1 MALIPALMCLSVQ
14 AAESGNEYRKYDVR
28 SGISDNSVKNILQD
42 RNGYIWLAT
51 KDGLNR
57 FNSKEFEAFCSSSSG
72 HGLNIERICA
82 HASRNA
88 VWIGSTEGLFLFD
101 AVRDSAYAVAP
112 GGQHIQNCNYLC
124 YDKDSCLW
132 IGSNNGLYRF
142 NESQG
147 EVRPYQ
153 TCADPERTQIRA
165 VKSVFVDEAGN
176 IYAGTERG
184 LIRYIPEIDGFDEPC
199 RIRTGIC
206 QNGDNT
212 VTAMLQYSRHQ
223 ILVGSQNGLVGMF
236 DTKSNIFN
244 ELTPISLN
252 GEVISLSRIHSIFKK
267 SSTEILFATD
277 SGLIVFN
284 PVTGLW
290 ARSKGPLG
298 SESVYAFCEDRE
310 KGFWIGTY
318 FYGASYQ
325 SAIQSKISWF
335 LSGYAV
341 SEFREDPSGN
351 LWIAT
356 ENGGLHYFNTATS
369 TLEGKKVRTHDNIHS
384 LLQDGEYLWVGT
396 FSKGLD
402 RIDTR
407 TGKITNFSNIPS
419 DSTSLSNDYVYS
431 ILRASDGR
439 IYVGTMAGLNIL
451 DERSGHFT
459 RVKELDDMFIGD
471 LAEDRQG
478 NIWIPTRDFGIF
490 MYSSKGKKWTC
501 FKPGDGRTDMPAD
514 MKYTRVYVG
523 ESGAV
528 WFCGERKGITKYDS
542 KTGGFTNY
550 GSAEG
555 LPDSIYYGVLED
567 GSGNLWLSSNIG
579 IICYNPTSHYISTY
593 SAEDGLQSSQFN
605 YRSSLRTR
613 DGTMYFGGVN
623 GFNAFNPFDL
633 PKNTVRPGT
642 VIHSIDIYDIAQ
654 GSKTMTKRKIH
665 PDGLVRLP
673 YKTASFDINVDC
685 LSFSSP
691 GHNSFSWQMKGL
703 NNSWINTNSPKVSFA
718 RLSPGK
724 YTFIARAKNNN
735 GYWSEEAA
743 ALTIVITPPAYLTI
757 WAKIIYLLAAMAII
771 YGVGMFIHRRQLER
785 RQKEMNEEKMNFFTQ
800 VAHEIKTPLSLVK
813 SPMEDIL
820 ERKQWDEDT
829 DSDLRIMKKNIDRLL
844 ELVYQ
849 LLDFRKIDSGAIT
862 LSSEN
867 LDLKAI
873 VSDIVDRFRKNGA
886 ARIEFHA
893 PERPLVGRLS
903 TDAVSKIISNLL
915 ENSIKY
921 ASSSIR
927 VNLDEFKDE
936 DKEMFR
942 IEVWNDGPGIKPE
955 DKKRIFEPFFQGAK
969 GKNGTKGFGIGL
981 SLVKQLVDKFG
992 GKVYV
997 SDSESGCGMVVEIPA
1012 VRAGEDSADIE
1023 ADSNDV
1029 TSAQTTV
1036 LIVEDS
1042 GDVRDYLV
1050 RSLCQSFCV
1059 LQAGNGLEALDL
1071 LAQNSCDVIITD
1083 IMMPEMDGYELLQKI
1098 REDAMLCHIPVI
1110 MLSALDSTDSKIK
1123 AMRHGADAF
1132 IEKPFSINFIKAT
1145 VNGLIE
1151 NRKALYLHFASDPDA
1166 ATIESEDMK
1175 NDDFQWITTLNGIIK
1190 DNLTNEDF
1198 SIDQLAKEMAVSRSS
1213 LQRKLKGLLGTTP
1226 NDYIKLIRLKTA
1238 AQMLQSGSYR
1248 IGEVCYMVGF
1258 SNLSYFTRCFTSQ
1271 FGIRPKDYIKKQ
1283 PEDSC
1288 NRQE

>member
-1 MALIPALMCLSVQ
+1 MKSISIFPALILAVISLCAQ

-28 SGISDNSVKNILQD
+28 SGLSDNSVKSIIQD

-57 FNSKEFEAFCSSSSG
+57 FNSKKFEAFCSSSSG
-72 HGLNIERICA
+72 HGLNIECISEHVSA
-82 HASRNA
+82 NA

-112 GGQHIQNCNYLC
+112 GGRHIQNCNCLC

-142 NESQG
+142 NESKG
-147 EVRPYQ
+147 EVRLYQ
-153 TCADPERTQIRA
+153 TCADPERTQIRT
-165 VKSVFVDEAGN
+165 VKSVYVDETGN
-176 IYAGTERG
+176 IYAGMRQG
-184 LIRYIPEIDGFDEPC
+184 LIRYIPEIDDFDEPC
-199 RIRTGIC
+199 QIRTGIC
-206 QNGDNT
+206 QNEDNT
-212 VTAMLQYSRHQ
+212 VTAILKYSHRQ
-223 ILVGSQNGLVGMF
+223 IIAGSQNGLVGVF
-236 DTKSNIFN
+236 DTKSSTFK
-244 ELTPISLN
+244 ELMPKDLN
-252 GEVISLSRIHSIFKK
+252 GRAFSLSRIHSIFKK

-277 SGLIVFN
+277 GGMLVFN
-284 PVTGLW
+284 PATELW
-290 ARSKGPLG
+290 TKAKGPLG

-325 SAIQSKISWF
+325 SAIQSKINWF
-335 LSGYAV
+335 LPGYAV
-341 SEFREDPSGN
+341 SEFCEDPSGN

-356 ENGGLHYFNTATS
+356 ENGGLRYFNTATS
-369 TLEGKKVRTHDNIHS
+369 TLEEKRVRTHDNIHS
-384 LLQDGEYLWVGT
+384 LLQDGEYLWIGT

-402 RIDTR
+402 RMDTR
-407 TGKITNFSNIPS
+407 SGKVTNFSNIPS

-431 ILRASDGR
+431 ILRAGDGR

-451 DERSGHFT
+451 DERSGRFT
-459 RVKELDDMFIGD
+459 RVKELDDMFIAD
-471 LAEDRQG
+471 MAEDSQG
-478 NIWIPTRDFGIF
+478 NIWVPTRDLGIYR
-490 MYSSKGKKWTC
+490 YSSKDKRWTC
-501 FKPGDGRTDMPAD
+501 FKPEGGRTDVPAD
-514 MKYTRVYVG
+514 MKYTKVYVG
-523 ESGAV
+523 ESGNI
-528 WFCGERKGITKYDS
+528 WFCGERKGITKYDPE
-542 KTGGFTNY
+542 TGGFTNY
-550 GSAEG
+550 GSSEG
-555 LPDSIYYGVLED
+555 LPKSIYYGVLED

-579 IICYNPTSHYISTY
+579 IIRYNPTSRDISAY

-605 YRSSLRTR
+605 YRSSLRTS

-623 GFNAFNPFDL
+623 GFNAFNPFNL
-633 PKNTVRPGT
+633 RKNTVRPGT
-642 VIHSIDIYDIAQ
+642 VIPSIDIYDIAP
-654 GSKTMTKRKIH
+654 GSKTMTKRKLH
-665 PDGLVRLP
+665 PDGSVRLP
-673 YKTASFDINVDC
+673 YKTAGFDINVDC

-691 GHNSFSWQMKGL
+691 ANNSFSWQMKGL

-724 YTFIARAKNNN
+724 YTFVARAKNNN

-743 ALTIVITPPAYLTI
+743 SLTIVITPPAYLTV
-757 WAKIIYLLAAMAII
+757 WAKIIYLLAVIAII
-771 YGVGMFIHRRQLER
+771 YGAGLLVHRRQLER
-785 RQKEMNEEKMNFFTQ
+785 HQKEMNEEKMNFFTQ

-820 ERKQWDEDT
+820 DRKQWDEDT
-829 DSDLRIMKKNIDRLL
+829 ESDLNIMKKNIDRLL

-849 LLDFRKIDSGAIT
+849 LLDFRKIDSGSIT

-873 VSDIVDRFRKNGA
+873 VSDIVERFRKNGA
-886 ARIEFHA
+886 ALIEFSA

-915 ENSIKY
+915 ENSMKF

-927 VNLDEFKDE
+927 VNLDEFKDV
-936 DKEMFR
+936 DREMFR
-942 IEVWNDGPGIKPE
+942 IEVWNDGPGINPE
-955 DKKRIFEPFFQGAK
+955 DKKRIFEPFFQGSK

-981 SLVKQLVDKFG
+981 SLVKQLVDKLG

-997 SDSESGCGMVVEIPA
+997 SDSESGCGMVVEFPA
-1012 VRAGEDSADIE
+1012 VRTGKEESGIE
-1023 ADSNDV
+1023 ADCDDV
-1029 TSAQTTV
+1029 TSTETTI

-1042 GDVRDYLV
+1042 ADVRDYLV
-1050 RSLCQSFCV
+1050 HSLCQSFCV
-1059 LQAGNGLEALDL
+1059 LSAGNGLEALAL

-1083 IMMPEMDGYELLQKI
+1083 IMMPEMDGYELIQRV

-1145 VNGLIE
+1145 VNRMIE
-1151 NRKALYLHFASDPDA
+1151 NRKALYLHFASDPG
-1166 ATIESEDMK
+1166 TTVIEGEDIK
-1175 NDDFQWITTLNGIIK
+1175 NDDTQWISTLNGIIK

-1198 SIDQLAKEMAVSRSS
+1198 SVDQLAKEMAVSRSS

-1238 AQMLQSGSYR
+1238 AQMLQSGSHR

-1271 FGIRPKDYIKKQ
+1271 FGIRPKDYIKK
-1283 PEDSC
+1283 
-1288 NRQE
+1288 

>member
-1 MALIPALMCLSVQ
+1 MKRISILMPLIWAFACLSVQ

-28 SGISDNSVKNILQD
+28 SGLSNNSVKSIVQD

-72 HGLNIERICA
+72 HGLNIDGICM
-82 HASRNA
+82 HLSRNA
-88 VWIGSTEGLFLFD
+88 IWIGSTEGLYLFD
-101 AVRDSAYAVAP
+101 AVRDSAYAVDP
-112 GGQHIQNCNYLC
+112 GGRHIQNCNCIC

-142 NESQG
+142 NERKG
-147 EVRPYQ
+147 EIRLYQ
-153 TCADPERTQIRA
+153 TCADPERTQIRT
-165 VKSVFVDEAGN
+165 VKSVYVDETRN
-176 IYAGTERG
+176 IYAGMESG
-184 LIRYIPEIDGFDEPC
+184 LIRYIPEIDDFDEPC
-199 RIRTGIC
+199 QIRSGIC

-212 VTAMLQYSRHQ
+212 VTAMLQRTRRQ
-223 ILVGSQNGLVGMF
+223 LLAGSQNGLVGMF
-236 DTKSNIFN
+236 DTKSNTFK
-244 ELTPISLN
+244 ELTPKDVN
-252 GEVISLSRIHSIFKK
+252 GSVISLSRIHSIFKK
-267 SSTEILFATD
+267 SSSEILFATD
-277 SGLIVFN
+277 SGLLVFN

-290 ARSKGPLG
+290 SKAKGPLG

-310 KGFWIGTY
+310 KGLWIGTY

-335 LSGYAV
+335 LPGYAV
-341 SEFREDPSGN
+341 SEFCEDPSGN

-356 ENGGLHYFNTATS
+356 ENGGLRYFNTATS
-369 TLEGKKVRTHDNIHS
+369 TMEEKKVRTHDNIHS
-384 LLQDGEYLWVGT
+384 LLQDGEYLWIGT

-402 RIDTR
+402 RLDTR
-407 TGKITNFSNIPS
+407 TGKITNYSNIPS
-419 DSTSLSNDYVYS
+419 DNTSLSNDYVYS

-451 DERSGHFT
+451 DERSGRFT

-471 LAEDRQG
+471 LAEDNQG
-478 NIWIPTRDFGIF
+478 NIWVPTRDFGIF
-490 MYSSKGKKWTC
+490 MYSSKDKKWTC
-501 FKPGDGRTDMPAD
+501 FKPQDTRTDMPAD

-523 ESGAV
+523 ENGTV
-528 WFCGERKGITKYDS
+528 WFCGERKGITKYDPE
-542 KTGGFTNY
+542 TGRFTNY

-579 IICYNPTSHYISTY
+579 IIRYNPTSHYISTY

-605 YRSSLRTR
+605 YRSSLRTS

-633 PKNTVRPGT
+633 PKNTVRPGA
-642 VIHSIDIYDIAQ
+642 VIPSIDIYDIAP
-654 GSKTMTKRKIH
+654 GSKTMTKRKLH
-665 PDGLVRLP
+665 PDGPVRLP

-691 GHNSFSWQMKGL
+691 AHNSFSWQMKGL
-703 NNSWINTNSPKVSFA
+703 NNSWINTNSPRVSFA

-743 ALTIVITPPAYLTI
+743 SQTIIITPPAYLTL
-757 WAKIIYLLAAMAII
+757 WAKILYLLTGIAII
-771 YGVGMFIHRRQLER
+771 YGVGRLVHRRQLER

-829 DSDLRIMKKNIDRLL
+829 ESDLNIMKKNIDRLL

-849 LLDFRKIDSGAIT
+849 LLDFRKIDSGSIT

-886 ARIEFHA
+886 ATIDFHA

-915 ENSIKY
+915 ENSMKY
-921 ASSSIR
+921 ASTSIR
-927 VNLDEFKDE
+927 VNLDEFKD
-936 DKEMFR
+936 DDRDMFR
-942 IEVWNDGPGIKPE
+942 IEVWNDGPGIRPE
-955 DKKRIFEPFFQGAK
+955 DKKRIFEPFFQGSK
-969 GKNGTKGFGIGL
+969 GKSGSKGFGIGL
-981 SLVKQLVDKFG
+981 SLVKQLVDKLE

-1012 VRAGEDSADIE
+1012 VRAGKEGTSIE
-1023 ADSNDV
+1023 SDYEEG
-1029 TSAQTTV
+1029 TSAETTI

-1050 RSLCQSFCV
+1050 HSLSQSFCV
-1059 LQAGNGLEALDL
+1059 LSAGNGLEALDM

-1083 IMMPEMDGYELLQKI
+1083 IMMPEMDGYELIQKV

-1151 NRKALYLHFASDPDA
+1151 NRKALYLHFASDPGA
-1166 ATIESEDMK
+1166 TTIESEDMK
-1175 NDDFQWITTLNGIIK
+1175 NDDSQWITTLNGIIK

-1198 SIDQLAKEMAVSRSS
+1198 SVDQLAKEMAVSRSS

-1271 FGIRPKDYIKKQ
+1271 FGIRPKDYIKK
-1283 PEDSC
+1283 
-1288 NRQE
+1288 